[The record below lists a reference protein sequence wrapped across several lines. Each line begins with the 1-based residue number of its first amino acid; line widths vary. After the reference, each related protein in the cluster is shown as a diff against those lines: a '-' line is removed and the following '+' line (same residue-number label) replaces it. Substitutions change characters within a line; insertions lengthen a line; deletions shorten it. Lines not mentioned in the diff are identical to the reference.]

1 MQTDRKVDNNHEGS
15 IGNLMTDAIRASMEK
30 QLNAF
35 RFEHWQ
41 KKVEELVSTWNLN
54 AGVSKSVPSTTKL
67 WEQQVF
73 QGYDQVLF

>member
-15 IGNLMTDAIRASMEK
+15 IGNLMTDAICASMEK

-41 KKVEELVSTWNLN
+41 KKVEKLVST
-54 AGVSKSVPSTTKL
+54 
-67 WEQQVF
+67 
-73 QGYDQVLF
+73 